1 MRAARLSQPAKL
13 IVSMTIKA
21 NPIHLFLPS
30 AHFSAGNFYFS
41 DPHFWPAPQY
51 PDHTDA
57 SSFPPVLG
65 IFFKN
70 IFVYL
75 VTVEALPC
83 VFSSLFCVMV
93 LPSITG
99 PGHYAPIALFTA
111 VKKSIIFSQVCPDF
125 PLLYGYFHQ
134 LSM

>member
-1 MRAARLSQPAKL
+1 
-13 IVSMTIKA
+13 MTIKA

-51 PDHTDA
+51 PA
-57 SSFPPVLG
+57 LG
-65 IFFKN
+65 EAKPFSTTFLKTCL
-70 IFVYL
+70 F
-75 VTVEALPC
+75 TQEEALSC
-83 VFSSLFCVMV
+83 IFSSLFCVV
-93 LPSITG
+93 LLPSISC